1 VGRREKESMKKERF
15 NFIDK
20 IEMRL
25 V

>member
-20 IEMRL
+20 SGGWL
-25 V
+25 G